1 MKHIFLDTNIIIDLI
16 SNREPFGKSAIQ
28 IFQGAESKNI
38 NCMLLAIQL
47 QQHIIY

>member
-28 IFQGAESKNI
+28 IFQGAE
-38 NCMLLAIQL
+38 
-47 QQHIIY
+47 